1 MREGLLEITAGDQ
14 PPQRIVLKKSADN
27 EVTGSFIATESG
39 RLRFAIVD
47 VAGLPSQGDC
57 EGALTVTHDLP
68 PEIHIANPDHDAFA
82 AMDFKLQ
89 AQIEA
94 SDDYGLHEIRLH
106 RGLNGVFSA
115 PKVFRYDSVV
125 LASRETAD
133 FNFDDLGI
141 QPGDVISL
149 FAEAV
154 DTAPQPHLARSQTVR
169 LQVISVEDYNNYLRE
184 QTDIAD
190 TEAKYTE
197 LNNDLQD
204 LIDQQKQ
211 LGDEAQKLAGQI
223 AKADARQREALAQQL
238 DSLLARQNELDEKLN
253 RQAGRMENFV
263 REHPL
268 YDVEQDLQK
277 MLSQQAQNI
286 RESTHD
292 NSSAARDIAQR
303 SSPPGGPRQLS
314 PEMLNDLKKASDD
327 QVARLGGVEEQT
339 DKQIVKALDDMSQM
353 QELIKDF
360 NLFESL
366 YRAQQ
371 DLTQQSQAY
380 NRPGQLGREDQLA
393 LKDLAGTE
401 KQVADA
407 LDQLQQ
413 KLRDDAK
420 AAEKLFPKA
429 AQSGRDLAD
438 KIGEH
443 RLEPLA
449 EQATGQMLAGAGDQS
464 FQLADRLRGE
474 MEKLFGQCQGGN
486 CPSGNELDSYLQLQR
501 MNPGNN
507 FAQMSRSRKFGFGNG
522 RGQAGGKG
530 EGQAG
535 TSGYAAVDGSTL
547 NVMGNESSVR
557 NGNAAARQSSRYGK
571 GSGTLAADNR
581 GEPGNPD
588 VMKGLNPV
596 NRQSGAVSSETVIE
610 EYNDLVDSYFK
621 AITTK
626 KGETGEKSN

>member
-1 MREGLLEITAGDQ
+1 
-14 PPQRIVLKKSADN
+14 
-27 EVTGSFIATESG
+27 
-39 RLRFAIVD
+39 
-47 VAGLPSQGDC
+47 
-57 EGALTVTHDLP
+57 
-68 PEIHIANPDHDAFA
+68 
-82 AMDFKLQ
+82 
-89 AQIEA
+89 
-94 SDDYGLHEIRLH
+94 
-106 RGLNGVFSA
+106 
-115 PKVFRYDSVV
+115 
-125 LASRETAD
+125 
-133 FNFDDLGI
+133 
-141 QPGDVISL
+141 
-149 FAEAV
+149 
-154 DTAPQPHLARSQTVR
+154 
-169 LQVISVEDYNNYLRE
+169 
-184 QTDIAD
+184 
-190 TEAKYTE
+190 
-197 LNNDLQD
+197 
-204 LIDQQKQ
+204 
-211 LGDEAQKLAGQI
+211 
-223 AKADARQREALAQQL
+223 
-238 DSLLARQNELDEKLN
+238 
-253 RQAGRMENFV
+253 MENFV

-314 PEMLNDLKKASDD
+314 PEMLNDLMKASDD

-401 KQVADA
+401 KQVAAA

-420 AAEKLFPKA
+420 TAEKLFPKA
-429 AQSGRDLAD
+429 AQSGRDLAAQ
-438 KIGEH
+438 IGEH

-449 EQATGQMLAGAGDQS
+449 NQATGQMLAGAGDQS
-464 FQLADRLRGE
+464 YQLADRLRGE

-522 RGQAGGKG
+522 RGQAGGMG

-535 TSGYAAVDGSTL
+535 TSGYAVVDGSTL

-571 GSGTLAADNR
+571 GAGALAAGAK

-626 KGETGEKSN
+626 KEKSSNEKSN